1 MINAGKLQTVENIED
16 LAIYI
21 KETKNKNLE
30 KEDLIQVNAML
41 AVDVKWLKKKEVDD
55 SKPGEVKT
63 FYFIFLHFFNKY
75 TNSPQIH
82 ADFFRLRVDVKLVLN
97 LSFIVHP
104 VELIGWGFIYQKH
117 LHRAS
122 TF

>member
-41 AVDVKWLKKKEVDD
+41 ALDVKWLKKKEVDD
-55 SKPGEVKT
+55 SKPGQVKS
-63 FYFIFLHFFNKY
+63 FHFLFLYFLNKY
-75 TNSPQIH
+75 TTTS
-82 ADFFRLRVDVKLVLN
+82 
-97 LSFIVHP
+97 
-104 VELIGWGFIYQKH
+104 
-117 LHRAS
+117 
-122 TF
+122 

>member
-1 MINAGKLQTVENIED
+1 MINAAKLQTVENIED

-41 AVDVKWLKKKEVDD
+41 ALDVKWLKKKEVDD

-63 FYFIFLHFFNKY
+63 FCFLFLNFYNKY
-75 TNSPQIH
+75 VHQYMLI
-82 ADFFRLRVDVKLVLN
+82 FFSNRGD
-97 LSFIVHP
+97 
-104 VELIGWGFIYQKH
+104 
-117 LHRAS
+117 
-122 TF
+122 T

>member
-41 AVDVKWLKKKEVDD
+41 ALDVKWLKKKEVDD
-55 SKPGEVKT
+55 SKPGQVKT
-63 FYFIFLHFFNKY
+63 FYFLFLHFLNK
-75 TNSPQIH
+75 
-82 ADFFRLRVDVKLVLN
+82 
-97 LSFIVHP
+97 
-104 VELIGWGFIYQKH
+104 
-117 LHRAS
+117 HRN
-122 TF
+122 TC

>member
-41 AVDVKWLKKKEVDD
+41 ALDVKWLKKKEVDD

-63 FYFIFLHFFNKY
+63 FISFFLIFIISMYPNTCWIFLGC
-75 TNSPQIH
+75 
-82 ADFFRLRVDVKLVLN
+82 V
-97 LSFIVHP
+97 
-104 VELIGWGFIYQKH
+104 
-117 LHRAS
+117 
-122 TF
+122 

>member
-41 AVDVKWLKKKEVDD
+41 ALDVKWLKKKEVDD
-55 SKPGEVKT
+55 SKPGQVKT
-63 FYFIFLHFFNKY
+63 FYFFFLNFKNKY
-75 TNSPQIH
+75 TNSC
-82 ADFFRLRVDVKLVLN
+82 
-97 LSFIVHP
+97 
-104 VELIGWGFIYQKH
+104 
-117 LHRAS
+117 
-122 TF
+122 

>member
-41 AVDVKWLKKKEVDD
+41 AHDVKWLKKKEVDD
-55 SKPGEVKT
+55 SKPVQVKT
-63 FYFIFLHFFNKY
+63 FYFLFLNFQNKY
-75 TNSPQIH
+75 TN
-82 ADFFRLRVDVKLVLN
+82 K
-97 LSFIVHP
+97 
-104 VELIGWGFIYQKH
+104 G
-117 LHRAS
+117 
-122 TF
+122 

>member
-41 AVDVKWLKKKEVDD
+41 AHDVKWLKTKEVDD
-55 SKPGEVKT
+55 SKPGQVKT
-63 FYFIFLHFFNKY
+63 FYFLFLNF
-75 TNSPQIH
+75 
-82 ADFFRLRVDVKLVLN
+82 
-97 LSFIVHP
+97 
-104 VELIGWGFIYQKH
+104 
-117 LHRAS
+117 
-122 TF
+122 

>member
-41 AVDVKWLKKKEVDD
+41 AHDVKWLKTKEVDD
-55 SKPGEVKT
+55 D
-63 FYFIFLHFFNKY
+63 N
-75 TNSPQIH
+75 
-82 ADFFRLRVDVKLVLN
+82 LVLTSIVGSTN
-97 LSFIVHP
+97 HFIT
-104 VELIGWGFIYQKH
+104 L
-117 LHRAS
+117 
-122 TF
+122 

>member
-41 AVDVKWLKKKEVDD
+41 AHDVKWLKKKEVDD
-55 SKPGEVKT
+55 SKPGQVKT
-63 FYFIFLHFFNKY
+63 FYFLFLNSQNKY
-75 TNSPQIH
+75 TNT
-82 ADFFRLRVDVKLVLN
+82 
-97 LSFIVHP
+97 
-104 VELIGWGFIYQKH
+104 G
-117 LHRAS
+117 
-122 TF
+122 

>member
-41 AVDVKWLKKKEVDD
+41 AHDVKWLKKKEVDD
-55 SKPGEVKT
+55 SKPGQVKT
-63 FYFIFLHFFNKY
+63 FYFLFLNF
-75 TNSPQIH
+75 
-82 ADFFRLRVDVKLVLN
+82 
-97 LSFIVHP
+97 
-104 VELIGWGFIYQKH
+104 
-117 LHRAS
+117 
-122 TF
+122 

>member
-41 AVDVKWLKKKEVDD
+41 ALDVKWLKKKEVDD
-55 SKPGEVKT
+55 SKPGQVKT
-63 FYFIFLHFFNKY
+63 FYFLFLYFLNKY
-75 TNSPQIH
+75 QE
-82 ADFFRLRVDVKLVLN
+82 V
-97 LSFIVHP
+97 
-104 VELIGWGFIYQKH
+104 QKYM
-117 LHRAS
+117 L
-122 TF
+122 TFLGCVQMSNYY